1 MDLQQQLIFNLLSK
15 KEGYKVYYTIP
26 KHKLNIG
33 INKTVMF
40 VIKDDEIVYLPPKD
54 ISQFH
59 MKQACDNFIEKELEN
74 VR

>member
-26 KHKLNIG
+26 KYKLDIG

-54 ISQFH
+54 ISRFH